1 MPPRPQWEGW
11 SQAPPPP
18 LSAPPRPGPWSR
30 PASASLPGSG
40 RERRWARQGGG
51 VGNAQEPWAA
61 PARLRTCWYVKRPGT
76 RRPTASPG
84 ACGSSGGVG
93 KPRAAPPAGRLSLS
107 VSGREGRGGMAAA
120 AAGERRGGSGSR
132 LTFAPRR
139 SPLVLLL
146 LLLLLLPARPALGNE
161 GGTAGSCRCERYRDE
176 PPLVKRFADRLMA
189 WERCRGL
196 IRFIFPQKQVC
207 GLDDAPWVLRLI
219 SLQAEKR
226 KGADRLSS
234 TSPAP
239 LQPLSSLR
247 STRELPRETPPSQEL
262 PRETP
267 PSQQMPKETPPSQQL
282 PALTT
287 TMAAL
292 ALESVRSVV
301 LPRNGAAAEVSPTQL
316 AQEDG
321 VPGWPYQTTVL
332 SALGI
337 VLLLVIAGLLCWW
350 RPPRRRR
357 RAALS
362 SEQQVCML
370 QRPGEGATC
379 SLGAH
384 AAAASGAARP
394 LSGISQGI
402 LSTSCSGATLAGSQM
417 ETEGRESRPPP
428 PPEDPA
434 QDGREGWRTGE
445 KKGGEQPV
453 KEGGCFQRISR
464 LPESFWERGSRGS
477 FGVGEED
484 CLAFQ
489 GLKPAGA
496 CERRA
501 DFCAFRP
508 NFRGAPASRGAVR
521 GKQPP

>member
-1 MPPRPQWEGW
+1 MGRPEPGAAAAPLRPVPGPGADPLLPPRERAGAALG
-11 SQAPPPP
+11 QAGRRGGQRPETLGSPRSPPHLLVRQEAGHPPPP
-18 LSAPPRPGPWSR
+18 LAP
-30 PASASLPGSG
+30 
-40 RERRWARQGGG
+40 
-51 VGNAQEPWAA
+51 AA
-61 PARLRTCWYVKRPGT
+61 VPEALESPARLPRP
-76 RRPTASPG
+76 P
-84 ACGSSGGVG
+84 
-93 KPRAAPPAGRLSLS
+93 GRLSLS
-107 VSGREGRGGMAAA
+107 VSGREGPGGMAAAAA

-132 LTFAPRR
+132 LTLAPRR
-139 SPLVLLL
+139 SPLVLL

-189 WERCRGL
+189 WEPCRGL
-196 IRFIFPQKQVC
+196 IRFTFPQKQVC

-247 STRELPRETPPSQEL
+247 STRAVPRETPPSQEL

-287 TMAAL
+287 IMAAL

-316 AQEDG
+316 AQEEG

-384 AAAASGAARP
+384 AAAASG
-394 LSGISQGI
+394 
-402 LSTSCSGATLAGSQM
+402 
-417 ETEGRESRPPP
+417 
-428 PPEDPA
+428 
-434 QDGREGWRTGE
+434 W
-445 KKGGEQPV
+445 GG
-453 KEGGCFQRISR
+453 
-464 LPESFWERGSRGS
+464 
-477 FGVGEED
+477 
-484 CLAFQ
+484 
-489 GLKPAGA
+489 
-496 CERRA
+496 
-501 DFCAFRP
+501 
-508 NFRGAPASRGAVR
+508 
-521 GKQPP
+521 